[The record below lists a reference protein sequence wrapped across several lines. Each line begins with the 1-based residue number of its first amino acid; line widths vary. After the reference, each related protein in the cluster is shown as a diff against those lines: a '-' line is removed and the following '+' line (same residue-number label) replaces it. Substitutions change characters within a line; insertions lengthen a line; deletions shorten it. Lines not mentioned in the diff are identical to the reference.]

1 MPMNKMKKVIDNK
14 MYCKKVNVLIEEDDY
29 AILEKYAQWAKQE
42 LNQAIE
48 EILAYSLRII
58 RNILKYH
65 KNFNNLESL
74 VEYIADE
81 NKIDLQEIK
90 GNHRVYSELFQ
101 QCKNYCEN
109 RCEYMPYE
117 RSYWYD
123 ILLSLIKAQKT
134 VQEYAKQLKN

>member
-1 MPMNKMKKVIDNK
+1 MTKNNVKKVIDNK
-14 MYCKKVNVLIEEDDY
+14 MYCKKMSIYVEEDDY
-29 AILEKYAQWAKQE
+29 AILEKYAQWAHQD
-42 LNQAIE
+42 LNYSLS

-74 VEYIADE
+74 LEYIADE
-81 NKIDLQEIK
+81 NKINLNEIK
-90 GNHRVYSELFQ
+90 NNERVYSELYQ

-123 ILLSLIKAQKT
+123 ILLSMIKAERTIQD
-134 VQEYAKQLKN
+134 ESKQLKN